1 MSRRAKGLACAGMA
15 FGFATFWYFAHP
27 AFLLWIAVAIG
38 MGGCALYLL
47 GRPVPRGTAPNAL
60 IAFGERHAR
69 SLAAGSTL
77 LAHLGLLLALLW
89 TRSPTAPALPPP
101 PAERT
106 QLVLLPP
113 RAPEV
118 PLEDIVAPTP
128 STAATVLKQKPE
140 PPRPL
145 PPTPVRAAAHWVI
158 PPPTPP
164 QPPVDAIAPQQ
175 QDASVAAAPPSPP
188 LPAGPRETTPGRD
201 SWEGRVMA
209 RLERFRRYP
218 NAARARRQE
227 GVVQLRVSLAR
238 DGSLLALSLE
248 HSSGS
253 ALLDQAALDTFR
265 RAAPLPK
272 VPDERAV
279 PVELSFP
286 VEFFMR

>member
-1 MSRRAKGLACAGMA
+1 MSS
-15 FGFATFWYFAHP
+15 P
-27 AFLLWIAVAIG
+27 LLRTG
-38 MGGCALYLL
+38 QPHL
-47 GRPVPRGTAPNAL
+47 GPPLSPRLP
-60 IAFGERHAR
+60 AFGERHAR
-69 SLAAGSTL
+69 ALAAGITA
-77 LAHLGLLLALLW
+77 LAHVGVFVALLW
-89 TRSPTAPALPPP
+89 TQTYSPANLPPP

-106 QLVLLPP
+106 QLILLPP

-118 PLEDIVAPTP
+118 PLEEIVAPTP
-128 STAATVLKQKPE
+128 STAASVAKQKPE

-145 PPTPVRAAAHWVI
+145 PQTPPRAAANWVI

-164 QPPVDAIAPQQ
+164 QPTPDSPAPQQ
-175 QDASVAAAPPSPP
+175 QEASVAAAPLSPP
-188 LPAGPRETTPGRD
+188 LPAGPSEATPGRD

-227 GVVQLRVSLAR
+227 GITQLRVSVAR

-248 HSSGS
+248 ATSGFP
-253 ALLDQAALDTFR
+253 LLDQAALETFR
-265 RAAPLPK
+265 RAAPFPK
-272 VPDERAV
+272 VPEERPA

>member
-1 MSRRAKGLACAGMA
+1 MSS
-15 FGFATFWYFAHP
+15 T
-27 AFLLWIAVAIG
+27 LLRTGQPHV
-38 MGGCALYLL
+38 
-47 GRPVPRGTAPNAL
+47 GRPLPPRLP
-60 IAFGERHAR
+60 AFGEHHAR
-69 SLAAGSTL
+69 ALAAGITA
-77 LAHLGLLLALLW
+77 LAHVGVFVALLW
-89 TRSPTAPALPPP
+89 TQAYTPANLPPP

-106 QLVLLPP
+106 QLILLPP

-118 PLEDIVAPTP
+118 PLEEIVAPTP
-128 STAATVLKQKPE
+128 STAASVAKQKPE

-145 PPTPVRAAAHWVI
+145 PQTPPRAIANWVI
-158 PPPTPP
+158 APPTPS
-164 QPPVDAIAPQQ
+164 QPTPDSPAPQQ
-175 QDASVAAAPPSPP
+175 QEASVAAAPPSPP
-188 LPAGPRETTPGRD
+188 LPAGPSEATPGRD

-227 GVVQLRVSLAR
+227 GIAQLRVSVAR

-248 HSSGS
+248 ATSGFP
-253 ALLDQAALDTFR
+253 LLDQAALETFR

-272 VPDERAV
+272 VPEDRPA

>member
-1 MSRRAKGLACAGMA
+1 MSS
-15 FGFATFWYFAHP
+15 P
-27 AFLLWIAVAIG
+27 LLRT
-38 MGGCALYLL
+38 CQPHL
-47 GRPVPRGTAPNAL
+47 GPPLSPRLP
-60 IAFGERHAR
+60 AFGERHAR
-69 SLAAGSTL
+69 ALAAGITAL
-77 LAHLGLLLALLW
+77 VHVGVFVALLW
-89 TRSPTAPALPPP
+89 TQTYSPANLPPP

-106 QLVLLPP
+106 QLILLPP

-118 PLEDIVAPTP
+118 PLEEIVAPTP
-128 STAATVLKQKPE
+128 STAASVAKQKPE

-145 PPTPVRAAAHWVI
+145 PQTPPRATANWVI

-164 QPPVDAIAPQQ
+164 QPTPDSPAPQQ
-175 QDASVAAAPPSPP
+175 QEASVAAAPPSPP
-188 LPAGPRETTPGRD
+188 LPAGPSEATPGRD

-227 GVVQLRVSLAR
+227 GITQLRVSVAR

-248 HSSGS
+248 ATSGFP
-253 ALLDQAALDTFR
+253 LLDQAALETFR

-272 VPDERAV
+272 VPEERPA

>member
-1 MSRRAKGLACAGMA
+1 MSS
-15 FGFATFWYFAHP
+15 P
-27 AFLLWIAVAIG
+27 LLRTG
-38 MGGCALYLL
+38 QPHL
-47 GRPVPRGTAPNAL
+47 GPPLSPRLP
-60 IAFGERHAR
+60 AFGERHAR
-69 SLAAGSTL
+69 ALAAGITA
-77 LAHLGLLLALLW
+77 LAHVGVFVALLW
-89 TRSPTAPALPPP
+89 TQTYSPANLPPP

-106 QLVLLPP
+106 QLILLPP

-118 PLEDIVAPTP
+118 PLEEIVAPTP
-128 STAATVLKQKPE
+128 STAASVAKQKPE

-145 PPTPVRAAAHWVI
+145 PQTPPRATANWVI

-164 QPPVDAIAPQQ
+164 QPTPDSPAPEQQ
-175 QDASVAAAPPSPP
+175 EASVAAAPPSPP
-188 LPAGPRETTPGRD
+188 LPAGPSEATPGRD

-227 GVVQLRVSLAR
+227 GVAQLRVSVGR

-248 HSSGS
+248 ATSGFP
-253 ALLDQAALDTFR
+253 LLDQAALETFR

-272 VPDERAV
+272 VPEDRPA

>member
-1 MSRRAKGLACAGMA
+1 MSSVPPRTGLLRVGSPLPPRRQR
-15 FGFATFWYFAHP
+15 FAD
-27 AFLLWIAVAIG
+27 
-38 MGGCALYLL
+38 
-47 GRPVPRGTAPNAL
+47 
-60 IAFGERHAR
+60 RHAHA
-69 SLAAGSTL
+69 LAAGITL
-77 LAHLGLLLALLW
+77 LAHVGAFAALLW
-89 TRSPTAPALPPP
+89 THATWPVSLPPP

-106 QLVLLPP
+106 QLILLPP
-113 RAPEV
+113 SAPEV

-128 STAATVLKQKPE
+128 STAAAVLKQPPQ

-145 PPTPVRAAAHWVI
+145 PPTPPRADANWII

-164 QPPVDAIAPQQ
+164 QPRVDALAPQQ
-175 QDASVAAAPPSPP
+175 QEASVAAAPPSPP
-188 LPAGPRETTPGRD
+188 LPTGPSVTTPGRD

-227 GVVQLRVSLAR
+227 GIAQLRVSVAR
-238 DGSLLALSLE
+238 DGSLLHLSLE
-248 HSSGS
+248 QSSGF

-272 VPDERAV
+272 VPGERPA